1 MGFLSKLFGGS
12 KPKETCPICGQPM
25 GFFSKTDLTDGAIC
39 DKCVARVTPLIGSR
53 LIAEMSVGAVK
64 AVIAEEDEVNAKL
77 VSAFGGE
84 YPNLFK
90 VEYVLSISPKATE
103 VGIGRAKVMKDAL
116 AAKGTVVSGAFD
128 KGAVTLIRGGRTIPG
143 DLVETAPFMD
153 NEPVEQ
159 TLGAHLYKGAVPAG
173 KTAWLILGGE
183 CGAASGDLIGMK

>member
-90 VEYVLSISPKATE
+90 VEYVLPISP
-103 VGIGRAKVMKDAL
+103 KVMKDAL

-128 KGAVTLIRGGRTIPG
+128 KGAVTLIRGGKTIPG
-143 DLVETAPFMD
+143 DLVETAPFTD